1 MSQMNLLLVP
11 QVAIRESFKSRLI
24 PYGGVLKSLALSG
37 FDWDCFLKSERMRWQ
52 PR

>member
-24 PYGGVLKSLALSG
+24 SLWLRIKIS
-37 FDWDCFLKSERMRWQ
+37 CIIRL
-52 PR
+52 